1 MTYKGKKN
9 RVLQN
14 ENLYALD
21 EIIKEKRQRLEKNV
35 HTWNLVYVL
44 ALAQIFPDVTL
55 KFSKVAVS

>member
-21 EIIKEKRQRLEKNV
+21 EIIKEKRQRLEKKCAN
-35 HTWNLVYVL
+35 HTSVKDC
-44 ALAQIFPDVTL
+44 I
-55 KFSKVAVS
+55 